1 MHPSLY
7 SRTVSMKK
15 TKEKPAPTVY
25 CSSKLDSWKRWEA
38 LTFMPRKGDFRF
50 CRIYKNI
57 LAQKQDQTDRCD
69 EILKFI
75 SHQILTLFTNLEMQN
90 FQDKILANLE
100 RNVNIKNFKDY
111 IIEF

>member
-38 LTFMPRKGDFRF
+38 LTFIPRKGDF
-50 CRIYKNI
+50 IHAKN
-57 LAQKQDQTDRCD
+57 
-69 EILKFI
+69 
-75 SHQILTLFTNLEMQN
+75 
-90 FQDKILANLE
+90 
-100 RNVNIKNFKDY
+100 V
-111 IIEF
+111 